1 MNTIITRL
9 FLFVCITSLFA
20 CVPIRKLKETEAL
33 LQNCE
38 NSLTE
43 TQAQV
48 AALQIDTMNLGRD
61 YRALQ
66 GEKRL
71 LESTSSSEL
80 QNLNKELRQREQEL
94 ATREARLRELQG
106 IINRQD
112 SMVNALRNTLTN
124 ALVGF
129 PKDELSVEIRN
140 GKVYVS
146 LSDKLLFPSGSTAV
160 EPKGKDALVKL
171 SEVLAK
177 NQDIDILIE
186 GHTDNVPVR
195 TGSAF
200 KDNWD
205 LSVLRA
211 TSIVRILTSNGVDSR
226 RILPSGRSEY
236 YPVAENETA
245 EGKSRNRRTEIIL
258 SPKLDELF
266 KLIEG
271 S

>member
-1 MNTIITRL
+1 MKT
-9 FLFVCITSLFA
+9 LFVRLLLFTCITSLFA

-33 LQNCE
+33 LQDCDS
-38 NSLTE
+38 SLAAAR
-43 TQAQV
+43 AQV
-48 AALQIDTMNLGRD
+48 ATLQLDTMNMGKQYRD
-61 YRALQ
+61 LQ
-66 GEKRL
+66 ADKRL

-80 QNLNKELRQREQEL
+80 QNLNRELKKREEEL
-94 ATREARLRELQG
+94 ASREARLRELQS

-112 SMVNALRNTLTN
+112 SMVNALRNTVMN

-129 PKDELSVEIRN
+129 PKDELSVELRN

-160 EPKGKDALVKL
+160 EPKGREALVKL
-171 SEVLAK
+171 AEVLAK

-186 GHTDNVPVR
+186 GHTDNVPVKS
-195 TGSAF
+195 GSSF

-211 TSIVRILTSNGVDSR
+211 TSIVRILANNGVDER
-226 RILPSGRSEY
+226 RILPAGRSEY
-236 YPVAENETA
+236 YPVAENDTA

-266 KLIEG
+266 KIIEG

>member
-1 MNTIITRL
+1 MKTIITKGL
-9 FLFVCITSLFA
+9 LLICISSFCA

-33 LQNCE
+33 LQTCE
-38 NSLTE
+38 NNLTAA
-43 TQAQV
+43 QAQV
-48 AALQIDTMNLGRD
+48 AALRLDTMNMGNE

-66 GEKRL
+66 ADKSR
-71 LESTSSSEL
+71 LESTSSTEL
-80 QNLNKELRQREQEL
+80 QKLNQELKQREREL
-94 ATREARLRELQG
+94 ATREARLRELQS

-160 EPKGKDALVKL
+160 EPKGRDALVKL
-171 SEVLAK
+171 SDVLAK
-177 NQDIDILIE
+177 NTDIDVLVE
-186 GHTDNVPVR
+186 GHTDNVPVKP
-195 TGSAF
+195 GSSF

-211 TSIVRILTSNGVDSR
+211 TSIVRILTTNGVDER
-226 RILPSGRSEY
+226 RILPSGRGEF
-236 YPVAENETA
+236 YPVAENSTA

>member
-1 MNTIITRL
+1 MKSILRISLLTI
-9 FLFVCITSLFA
+9 CITTLFA
-20 CVPIRKLKETEAL
+20 CVPIKKLRETEAL
-33 LQNCE
+33 LHDCDS
-38 NSLTE
+38 SLAE
-43 TQAQV
+43 TRAQV
-48 AALQIDTMNLGRD
+48 AILQLDTMNRGKE
-61 YRALQ
+61 YRALLQ
-66 GEKRL
+66 DKRL
-71 LESTSSSEL
+71 LESTSSAEL
-80 QNLNKELRQREQEL
+80 QNLNRELKQREQEL
-94 ATREARLRELQG
+94 ASREARLRELQS

-112 SMVNALRNTLTN
+112 SMVNALRHTLTN

-160 EPKGKDALVKL
+160 EPKGRDALVKL
-171 SEVLAK
+171 AEVLAK

-186 GHTDNVPVR
+186 GHTDNVPVKP
-195 TGSAF
+195 GSSF

-211 TSIVRILTSNGVDSR
+211 TSIVRILATNGVDEK
-226 RILPSGRSEY
+226 RILPAGRSEF
-236 YPVAENETA
+236 YPVADNATA

>member
-1 MNTIITRL
+1 MKTLITKIL
-9 FLFVCITSLFA
+9 LFVCMTSLFA
-20 CVPIRKLKETEAL
+20 CVPIRKLRETEAL
-33 LQNCE
+33 LQTCE

-43 TQAQV
+43 AQARV

-61 YRALQ
+61 YRALL
-66 GEKRL
+66 EDKRL
-71 LESTSSSEL
+71 LETTSSSEL
-80 QNLNKELRQREQEL
+80 QTLNRELRQREQEL

-160 EPKGKDALVKL
+160 EPKGRDALVRL

-195 TGSAF
+195 PGSAF

-211 TSIVRILTSNGVDSR
+211 TSIVRILTTNGVDAR